1 MRSFKLSILLLAS
14 DSLQQ
19 QIVGSV
25 DNENL
30 DFLDNSKEAPE
41 AKESMFKLNED

>member
-1 MRSFKLSILLLAS
+1 MTSFKPSILLHRS

-30 DFLDNSKEAPE
+30 DFLDNSKEVPE